1 MSFIPYDGTVI
12 TSWKNEEVDAMNEEE
27 LTLHFEELKKEL
39 DGKITDDQLMKELN
53 TYLNEY
59 RVTVDAAKRGI
70 KRKYGADSSSSF
82 MTADTLSKKIGEL
95 KGTEMNVDITAKAVY
110 VDKKQITVRGNLKT
124 IVSGILGDETGTAPF
139 TIWEGDN
146 VDLEKGEVYLF
157 KNAYTKTWNERV
169 QINLGSRGKV
179 EKAEGIR
186 VDVPERTITM
196 EATEVKIGDIREGMG
211 NVTVT
216 GRIMSVEE
224 RNITVKGEP
233 KVVYSGIIADDSGKI
248 QFSAWNDYD
257 LKEGESICVKNAY
270 IRAWRGIP
278 QLNLGDKCEVS
289 RVDDSFGEIDMSVSK
304 KTVEDII
311 SIGGGLDLS
320 VTGTVV
326 DLRAG
331 SGLIWRCPECNR
343 SVLNGECT
351 THGRVEPITDLRMKL
366 ILDDGTG
373 AISAIVNRQDTE
385 KLTGITLEAA
395 EGLAKA
401 RGDSEIV
408 AREIAELMIMRKMT
422 ATGNVLSDDFGP
434 MMIVS
439 EVNIED
445 VDVVAEAE
453 KLYDEV
459 EGAL

>member
-1 MSFIPYDGTVI
+1 
-12 TSWKNEEVDAMNEEE
+12 MNDEE
-27 LTLHFEELKKEL
+27 LQIHFEELKKEL
-39 DGKITDDQLMKELN
+39 DGKIDDAQLMKELN

-59 RVTVDAAKRGI
+59 RVTAEAAKRGI
-70 KRKYGADSSSSF
+70 KRKYGADGSSSF
-82 MTADTLSKKIGEL
+82 MTADVLSKKIEEL
-95 KGTEMNVDITAKAVY
+95 KGTEMNVDITAKAIY
-110 VDKKQITVRGNLKT
+110 VDKKQITVRGSPKT
-124 IVSGILGDETGTAPF
+124 IISGILGDETGTAPF
-139 TIWEGDN
+139 TIWEGEN
-146 VDLEKGEVYLF
+146 VELEKGAVYLF
-157 KNAYTKTWNERV
+157 KNAYTKLWNDRV
-169 QINLGSRGKV
+169 QVNLGSRGKV
-179 EKAEGIR
+179 ERTEGVR
-186 VDVPERTITM
+186 VDVPERTIAM
-196 EATEVKIGDIREGMG
+196 DSSEIKIGDIKEGLG
-211 NVTVT
+211 NVTVN

-233 KVVYSGIIADDSGKI
+233 KIVYSGIIADDTGKI
-248 QFSAWNDYD
+248 QFSAWNDYG
-257 LKEGESICVKNAY
+257 LKEGESICAKNAY

-278 QLNLGDKCEVS
+278 QLNLGDRCEVS
-289 RVDDSFGEIDMSVSK
+289 RVDDSFGEIDI
-304 KTVEDII
+304 TVLNRTVADII
-311 SIGGGLDLS
+311 AVGGGLDLS

-385 KLTGITLEAA
+385 RLTGVTLEAA

-408 AREIAELMIMRKMT
+408 AREMAELIIMRKMT
-422 ATGNVLSDDFGP
+422 VTGNVMSDDFGP

-439 EVNIED
+439 NARVEN
-445 VDVVAEAE
+445 VDVTAEAE
-453 KLYDEV
+453 KLYSEV
-459 EGAL
+459 EAAL

>member
-1 MSFIPYDGTVI
+1 
-12 TSWKNEEVDAMNEEE
+12 MNDEE
-27 LTLHFEELKKEL
+27 LRVHFEELKKEL
-39 DGKITDDQLMKELN
+39 DGKIDDEQLMKELN

-59 RVTVDAAKRGI
+59 RVTAEAAKRGI
-70 KRKYGADSSSSF
+70 KRKYGADGSSSF
-82 MTADTLSKKIGEL
+82 MTADTISKKIEEL

-110 VDKKQITVRGNLKT
+110 VDRKQITVRGTPKT

-139 TIWEGDN
+139 TIWEGEN
-146 VDLEKGEVYLF
+146 VNLEKGRVYLF
-157 KNAYTKTWNERV
+157 KNAYTKLWNDRV

-179 EKAEGIR
+179 EMAEGVR
-186 VDVPERTITM
+186 VDVPERTVAM
-196 EATEVKIGDIREGMG
+196 ESTEIKIGDIKEGSG

-216 GRIMSVEE
+216 GRIISVEE

-233 KVVYSGIIADDSGKI
+233 KIVYSGIMADDSGKI
-248 QFSAWNDYD
+248 QFSAWNDYG
-257 LKEGESICVKNAY
+257 LKEGETVCVKNAY

-278 QLNLGDKCEVS
+278 QLNLGDKCEVN
-289 RVDDSFGEIDMSVSK
+289 RVDDSFGEITLSASK
-304 KTVEDII
+304 KTIADII

-320 VTGTVV
+320 VTGTIV

-351 THGRVEPITDLRMKL
+351 THGKVEPIADLRMKL

-373 AISAIVNRQDTE
+373 AISAMVNRQDTE
-385 KLTGITLEAA
+385 RLTGVTLEAA

-401 RGDSEIV
+401 RGDSEMV
-408 AREIAELMIMRKMT
+408 AKEIAGIMMMKMVT
-422 ATGNVLSDDFGP
+422 FTGNVLSDDFGP

-439 EVNIED
+439 KAVIED
-445 VDVVAEAE
+445 IDVTAEAE
-453 KLYDEV
+453 KLYNEV
-459 EGAL
+459 EAAL